1 MHNNELST
9 KERLIM
15 YDKNEIL
22 SELKKYK
29 SILKKK
35 YGIKTIGVFGSI
47 AKGTSKKN
55 SDLDIVVEVEKL
67 KPFLLLEIK
76 QELERYFNMKV
87 DLIRIRKNIRKS
99 LKNRIDKEVIYV

>member
-47 AKGTSKKN
+47 AKGTTKKN